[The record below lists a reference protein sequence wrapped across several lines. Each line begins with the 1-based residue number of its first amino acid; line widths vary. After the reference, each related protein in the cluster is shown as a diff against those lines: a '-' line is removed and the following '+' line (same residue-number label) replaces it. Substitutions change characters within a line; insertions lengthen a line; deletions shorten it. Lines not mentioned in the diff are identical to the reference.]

1 MSTFAVTFAFLQK
14 SPAQLKLSTHYS
26 EMAKKKYIPMVCAG
40 LRMEIGSA
48 ILAESVIER
57 STVSSVGQE
66 IGTEETFTEGDFVNT
81 SWETGI
87 E

>member
-1 MSTFAVTFAFLQK
+1 MR
-14 SPAQLKLSTHYS
+14 
-26 EMAKKKYIPMVCAG
+26 KKNYIPMACAG

-48 ILAESVIER
+48 ILAESVIEH

-66 IGTEETFTEGDFVNT
+66 IGTEETFTEGAFVNT

>member
-1 MSTFAVTFAFLQK
+1 M
-14 SPAQLKLSTHYS
+14 LKINYVP
-26 EMAKKKYIPMVCAG
+26 MACTT
-40 LRMEIGSA
+40 LRMESCSA
-48 ILAESVIER
+48 ILAESVIEH

-66 IGTEETFTEGDFVNT
+66 IGTEENFTEGAFVNT